1 MTIGSNLAKSIASA
15 RDRFVGGSA
24 TIRREYNITE
34 PDYLPAAMRIQC
46 ATHCSKVLENGANFL
61 QKPFSEDAIVK
72 KVRDA
77 LTAPF

>member
-1 MTIGSNLAKSIASA
+1 
-15 RDRFVGGSA
+15 
-24 TIRREYNITE
+24 
-34 PDYLPAAMRIQC
+34 
-46 ATHCSKVLENGANFL
+46 VLENGANFL